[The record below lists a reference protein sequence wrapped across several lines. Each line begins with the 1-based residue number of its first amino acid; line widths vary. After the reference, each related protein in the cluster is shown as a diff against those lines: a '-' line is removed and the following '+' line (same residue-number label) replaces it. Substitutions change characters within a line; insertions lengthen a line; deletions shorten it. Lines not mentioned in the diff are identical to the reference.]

1 MLQDILVTGLVNG
14 GVYALLAIGF
24 SLIFGVA
31 RIVNIAH
38 TAFYMLAAYCF
49 YALLT
54 KTGLG
59 FVLSGVIAVSAVT
72 LFSVVCYKLVIEP
85 VREHE
90 AAVLIATIALA
101 LIFQELMLFTFG
113 GHFLGIP
120 STLDG
125 AVRLMGVSIPYQRL
139 LILVVAAA
147 MLALVWFVLY
157 RTRLGLAVRAT
168 ANDLEVANLMGMNV
182 NRVAMATVALSVA
195 LASVAGVVVAPVF
208 VVDPFMWL
216 SPLVTMLAIVVLG
229 GLGSLKGS
237 LIGALIIGYVEAI
250 TVFAVPAGA
259 YLKGAAALV
268 IMVAVLLARPE
279 GLFGVAFE
287 EER

>member
-1 MLQDILVTGLVNG
+1 M
-14 GVYALLAIGF
+14 YALLAVGF

-38 TAFYMLAAYCF
+38 TAFYMLAAYLF
-49 YALLT
+49 YTLLAVA
-54 KTGLG
+54 GLG
-59 FVLSGVIAVSAVT
+59 FVAAGLAAVAAVT
-72 LFSVVCYKLVIEP
+72 ALAVLCYRLVIEP

-101 LIFQELMLFTFG
+101 LIFQELMLLAFG
-113 GHFLGIP
+113 GNYLGIP
-120 STLDG
+120 STLEG
-125 AVRLMGVSIPYQRL
+125 VASVFGVSIPYQRL

-147 MLALVWFVLY
+147 MLAAVWLVLY
-157 RTRLGLAVRAT
+157 RTRLGLAIRAT

-182 NRVAMATVALSVA
+182 RRVAMATVGISAG
-195 LASVAGVVVAPVF
+195 LASIAGVVVAPVF

-237 LIGALIIGYVEAI
+237 LIGAFVIGYVETI
-250 TVFAVPAGA
+250 TVFALPAGA
-259 YLKGAAALV
+259 HLKGAVALS

>member
-1 MLQDILVTGLVNG
+1 
-14 GVYALLAIGF
+14 VYALLAIGF

-49 YALLT
+49 YTLLV
-54 KTGLG
+54 KVQLG
-59 FVLSGVIAVSAVT
+59 FLTAAVISVAGVTALAVL
-72 LFSVVCYKLVIEP
+72 CYRLVIEP

-101 LIFQELMLFTFG
+101 LVFQELMLFSFG
-113 GHFLGIP
+113 GHYLGIP
-120 STLDG
+120 STLEG
-125 AVRLMGVSIPYQRL
+125 GVRVLGVSIPYQRM
-139 LILVVAAA
+139 LILAVAAA
-147 MLALVWFVLY
+147 MLVVVWYVLY
-157 RTRLGLAVRAT
+157 RTRVGLAIRAT

-182 NRVAMATVALSVA
+182 HRVAMVTVALSVS
-195 LASVAGVVVAPVF
+195 LAAVAGVVVAPVF

-216 SPLVTMLAIVVLG
+216 APLVTMLAIVVLG
-229 GLGSLKGS
+229 GLGSMKGS
-237 LIGALIIGYVEAI
+237 LIGALAIGYIEAI
-250 TVFAVPAGA
+250 TVFVLPAGA
-259 YLKGAAALV
+259 YLKGAVALA
-268 IMVAVLLARPE
+268 IMVAVLLVRPE

>member
-1 MLQDILVTGLVNG
+1 MLQDILITGLVNS

-54 KTGLG
+54 RTGLG
-59 FVLSGVIAVSAVT
+59 FAASAVLSVLAVT
-72 LFSVVCYKLVIEP
+72 ALSVLCYRLVIEP

-90 AAVLIATIALA
+90 AAVLIATIALG
-101 LIFQELMLFTFG
+101 LIFQELMLVFFG
-113 GHFLGIP
+113 GHYLGIP
-120 STLDG
+120 STLEG
-125 AVRLMGVSIPYQRL
+125 VVRVLGVSIPYQRL

-147 MLALVWFVLY
+147 MLAAVWLVLY
-157 RTRLGLAVRAT
+157 RTRLGLAIRAT
-168 ANDLEVANLMGMNV
+168 ANDLEVANLMGMDV
-182 NRVAMATVALSVA
+182 HRVAMATVAISVA
-195 LASVAGVVVAPVF
+195 LAAIAGVVVAPVF

-216 SPLVTMLAIVVLG
+216 APLVTMLAIVVLG
-229 GLGSLKGS
+229 GLGSMKGS
-237 LIGALIIGYVEAI
+237 LIGALVIGYVEAI

-259 YLKGAAALV
+259 YLKGAVALA
-268 IMVAVLLARPE
+268 IMVAVLLVRPE

>member
-1 MLQDILVTGLVNG
+1 MLQDILVTGMVNG

-38 TAFYMLAAYCF
+38 TAFYMLAAYLF
-49 YALLT
+49 YTLLVRAEM
-54 KTGLG
+54 G
-59 FVLSGVIAVSAVT
+59 FLISAVAAVLGVT
-72 LFSVVCYKLVIEP
+72 LLSVLCYRLVIEP

-101 LIFQELMLFTFG
+101 LVFQEVMLLVFG
-113 GHFLGIP
+113 GHYLGIP
-120 STLDG
+120 STLEG
-125 AVRLMGVSIPYQRL
+125 AIRLLGVSIPYQRL
-139 LILVVAAA
+139 LILAVAAL
-147 MLALVWFVLY
+147 MLLATWLILY
-157 RTRLGLAVRAT
+157 RTRLGLAIRAT
-168 ANDLEVANLMGMNV
+168 ANDAEVANLMGMDV
-182 NRVAMATVALSVA
+182 HRIAMATVAISVA
-195 LASVAGVVVAPVF
+195 LAAIAGVVVAPVL

-216 SPLVTMLAIVVLG
+216 APLVTMLAIVVLG

-237 LIGALIIGYVEAI
+237 LIGALVIGYVEAI
-250 TVFAVPAGA
+250 TVFALPAGA
-259 YLKGAAALV
+259 YLKGAVALA
-268 IMVAVLLARPE
+268 IMVLVLLVRPE

>member
-1 MLQDILVTGLVNG
+1 MLQDILVTGLING

-38 TAFYMLAAYCF
+38 TAFYLLAAYCF
-49 YALLT
+49 YTLLV
-54 KTGLG
+54 KFGLG
-59 FVLSGVIAVSAVT
+59 YLPAGVLAVAAVT
-72 LFSVVCYKLVIEP
+72 ILSVLCYRLVIEP

-90 AAVLIATIALA
+90 SAVLIATIALG
-101 LIFQELMLFTFG
+101 LIFQELMLLSFG
-113 GHFLGIP
+113 GNYLGIP
-120 STLDG
+120 STLEG
-125 AVRLMGVSIPYQRL
+125 SVRIAGVGIPYQRL
-139 LILVVAAA
+139 LILIVAAL
-147 MLALVWFVLY
+147 MLLAVWFLLY
-157 RTRLGLAVRAT
+157 RTRLGLAIRAT

-182 NRVAMATVALSVA
+182 RRVAMATVAISVA
-195 LASVAGVVVAPVF
+195 LAAVAGVVVAPVF

-216 SPLVTMLAIVVLG
+216 APLVTMLAIVVLG

-250 TVFAVPAGA
+250 TVFAVPGGA
-259 YLKGAAALV
+259 YLKGAVALL
-268 IMVAVLLARPE
+268 IMVIVLLVRPE

>member
-1 MLQDILVTGLVNG
+1 M
-14 GVYALLAIGF
+14 YALLAIGF

-49 YALLT
+49 YTLLV

-59 FVLSGVIAVSAVT
+59 FLLSGLISVGAVT
-72 LFSVVCYKLVIEP
+72 LFSVVCYRLVIEP

-101 LIFQELMLFTFG
+101 LIFQELMLYTFG

-120 STLDG
+120 STLEG
-125 AVRLMGVSIPYQRL
+125 SMRFLGVSIPYQRL
-139 LILVVAAA
+139 LILVVAGV
-147 MLALVWFVLY
+147 MLFLVWFVLY
-157 RTRLGLAVRAT
+157 RTRLGLAIRAT

-182 NRVAMATVALSVA
+182 HRVAMATVAISVS
-195 LASVAGVVVAPVF
+195 LAAVAGVVVAPVF

-216 SPLVTMLAIVVLG
+216 APLVTMLAIVVLG

-259 YLKGAAALV
+259 YLKGAVALL
-268 IMVAVLLARPE
+268 IMVIVLLARPE

>member
-1 MLQDILVTGLVNG
+1 LLQDILVTGLVNG

-49 YALLT
+49 YTLLV
-54 KTGLG
+54 KGGLG
-59 FVLSGVIAVSAVT
+59 FLLSGIVSVAAVT
-72 LFSVVCYKLVIEP
+72 LLSMICYRLVIEP

-101 LIFQELMLFTFG
+101 LVFQELMLFSFG
-113 GHFLGIP
+113 GHYLGIP
-120 STLDG
+120 STLEG
-125 AVRLMGVSIPYQRL
+125 GVRFLGVSIPYQRM

-147 MLALVWFVLY
+147 MLALVWLVLY
-157 RTRLGLAVRAT
+157 KTRLGLAIRAT

-182 NRVAMATVALSVA
+182 NRVAMVTVAISVA
-195 LASVAGVVVAPVF
+195 LAAIAGVVVAPVF

-216 SPLVTMLAIVVLG
+216 APLVTMLAIVVLG

-250 TVFAVPAGA
+250 TVFALPAGA
-259 YLKGAAALV
+259 YLKGAVALA
-268 IMVAVLLARPE
+268 IMVVVLLARPE

>member
-1 MLQDILVTGLVNG
+1 MLQDIFVTGLVNG

-49 YALLT
+49 YTLLV
-54 KTGLG
+54 KVGLG
-59 FVLSGVIAVSAVT
+59 FAVAGIVSVVAVT
-72 LFSVVCYKLVIEP
+72 LFSVLCYRLVIEP

-101 LIFQELMLFTFG
+101 LVFQELMLYSFG
-113 GHFLGIP
+113 GHYLGIP
-120 STLDG
+120 STLSG
-125 AVRLMGVSIPYQRL
+125 VATIAGVSIPYQRL
-139 LILVVAAA
+139 LILVVAAL
-147 MLALVWFVLY
+147 MLAATWALLY
-157 RTRLGLAVRAT
+157 RTRLGLAIRAT
-168 ANDLEVANLMGMNV
+168 ANDIEVASLMGMNV
-182 NRVAMATVALSVA
+182 NRVAMATVAISVA
-195 LASVAGVVVAPVF
+195 LAAIAGVVVAPVF

-216 SPLVTMLAIVVLG
+216 APLVTMLAIVVLG

-250 TVFAVPAGA
+250 TVFALPAGA
-259 YLKGAAALV
+259 FLKGAVALS
-268 IMVAVLLARPE
+268 IMVVVLLVRPE

>member
-1 MLQDILVTGLVNG
+1 MLQDILITGLVNG

-49 YALLT
+49 YTLLIRLQLPGALAA
-54 KTGLG
+54 
-59 FVLSGVIAVSAVT
+59 VISVAAVT
-72 LFSVVCYKLVIEP
+72 ALSVLCYRLVIEP

-90 AAVLIATIALA
+90 SAVLIATIALA
-101 LIFQELMLFTFG
+101 LIFQELMLYAYG
-113 GHFLGIP
+113 GNFLGIP
-120 STLDG
+120 S
-125 AVRLMGVSIPYQRL
+125 AVEGVLTVFGVSIPYQRL

-147 MLALVWFVLY
+147 MLIGTWALLY
-157 RTRLGLAVRAT
+157 RTRLGLAIRAT

-182 NRVAMATVALSVA
+182 HRVAMATVAISVA
-195 LASVAGVVVAPVF
+195 LAAIAGVVVAPVF

-216 SPLVTMLAIVVLG
+216 TPLVTMLAIVVLG

-250 TVFAVPAGA
+250 TVFVLPQGA
-259 YLKGAAALV
+259 FLKGAMALS
-268 IMVAVLLARPE
+268 IMVVVLLVRPE
-279 GLFGVAFE
+279 GLFGVVFE

>member
-1 MLQDILVTGLVNG
+1 
-14 GVYALLAIGF
+14 VYALLAIGF

-49 YALLT
+49 YTLLVRG
-54 KTGLG
+54 GLG
-59 FVLSGVIAVSAVT
+59 FAAAGVISVAAVT
-72 LFSVVCYKLVIEP
+72 LLSVLCYRLVIEP

-101 LIFQELMLFTFG
+101 LIFQELMLFSFG
-113 GHFLGIP
+113 GHYLGIP
-120 STLDG
+120 STLEG
-125 AVRLMGVSIPYQRL
+125 VLRLFGVSIPYQRL

-182 NRVAMATVALSVA
+182 QRIAMATVALSVS
-195 LASVAGVVVAPVF
+195 LAAVAGVVVAPVF

-216 SPLVTMLAIVVLG
+216 APLVTMLAIVVLG
-229 GLGSLKGS
+229 GLGSMKGS

-250 TVFAVPAGA
+250 TVFALPAGA
-259 YLKGAAALV
+259 YLKGAVALA
-268 IMVAVLLARPE
+268 IMVAVLLVRPE